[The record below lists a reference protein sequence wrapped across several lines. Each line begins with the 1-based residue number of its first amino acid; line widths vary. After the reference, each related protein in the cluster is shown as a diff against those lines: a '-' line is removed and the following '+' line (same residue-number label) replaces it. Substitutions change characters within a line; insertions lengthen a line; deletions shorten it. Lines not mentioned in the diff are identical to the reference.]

1 MTILVFLTLFSV
13 SLLGAMAPGPSLAV
27 VTKHA
32 LSGGRKNG
40 IATAWAHASGVLV
53 YAVLTSLGLATLLE
67 HYPLLFKTLTV
78 LGAAY
83 LAYLGVRSLLSKGG
97 LQAQI
102 QSGKKAS
109 AWKAAGDGITISL
122 LNPKIALF
130 FIALFSQFIAVA
142 DNMAETTLIVVTP
155 AIIDALWYTLVA
167 FVLSSSAVVDRVQ
180 RKAAIID
187 KLTGGVLILLA
198 VKAVTL

>member
-1 MTILVFLTLFSV
+1 M
-13 SLLGAMAPGPSLAV
+13 
-27 VTKHA
+27 TKHA

-53 YAVLTSLGLATLLE
+53 YAILTSLGLATLLE
-67 HYPLLFKTLTV
+67 HYPLVFKTLTV

-102 QSGKKAS
+102 QSGRKAS
-109 AWKAAGDGITISL
+109 AWRAARDGITISL

-167 FVLSSSAVVDRVQ
+167 FVLSSSAVVERVQ
-180 RKAAIID
+180 SKAAIID